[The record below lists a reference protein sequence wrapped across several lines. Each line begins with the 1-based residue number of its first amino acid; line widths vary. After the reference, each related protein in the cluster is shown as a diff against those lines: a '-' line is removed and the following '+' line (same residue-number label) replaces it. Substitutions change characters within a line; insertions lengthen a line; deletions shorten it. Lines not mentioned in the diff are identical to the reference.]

1 VIRAA
6 CLLSDVFALTP
17 EASVPEASPL
27 AAPLVGLAGSIHVP
41 FAIPMW
47 VSPGLA
53 GILVGASSGVFL
65 FGLVLLV
72 RAILEGRDRSTLAR
86 GAGGADDPG
95 LCPSAPHPLARIPA
109 DSSAMRALVD
119 DSPTE
124 ISETPFDEPLRVL
137 RRGASG
143 ASGASLG
150 GAPAPTLRA
159 G

>member
-1 VIRAA
+1 VTRAA

-17 EASVPEASPL
+17 DAAVPEASPL
-27 AAPLVGLAGSIHVP
+27 AAPLAGLAGSIHVP

-72 RAILEGRDRSTLAR
+72 RAVLEGRNR
-86 GAGGADDPG
+86 GGGVTVASAAPSVR
-95 LCPSAPHPLARIPA
+95 PSAPHPLARIPA
-109 DSSAMRALVD
+109 DSSAMRMMRAGVLPGLEGHPLED

-124 ISETPFDEPLRVL
+124 ISETLFDEPLRVL
-137 RRGASG
+137 RRGA
-143 ASGASLG
+143 
-150 GAPAPTLRA
+150 PVDVVVP
-159 G
+159 